1 MAYRSRIWKYV
12 NIKKLRAEGGV
23 LKARSLAVLAGTRLR
38 PGRPIVTY
46 SHVVSLC
53 RSRVLLAVFPAA
65 CYLAAPGDYY
75 KSTYRPVDNDCQG
88 LILGRFWLQSE
99 GNSHLFAR
107 NRGEMGRLLPNSG
120 RRVCHPPGCSKTS
133 L

>member
-1 MAYRSRIWKYV
+1 M

-65 CYLAAPGDYY
+65 CYLAAPDDYY
-75 KSTYRPVDNDCQG
+75 KSTYRSVGNDCQG

-99 GNSHLFAR
+99 GNSHLFGR
-107 NRGEMGRLLPNSG
+107 STKRCGTRGTPIGNSAKGVPRARLLQD
-120 RRVCHPPGCSKTS
+120 
-133 L
+133 